1 MILRTGI
8 SLNTRHWEIA
18 VSCMTADLTVAT
30 NHTRTDGIHVIS
42 LRAKKDKS
50 SQYTYS
56 SMLCEIGDSQLRRRR
71 QTRAMQLGLVVRWS
85 VVSIK
90 RTIDFSSYRVCDLHG
105 RNSSVRRSITPVR
118 PSAALYQSSS
128 AALSRDLIAVFFY
141 IGLGGT
147 ATNKFSGFFFASNSW
162 KQEAI
167 LHC

>member
-71 QTRAMQLGLVVRWS
+71 QTRAMQLGLVALVSGQHQAHDWFF
-85 VVSIK
+85 VVSRLRSS
-90 RTIDFSSYRVCDLHG
+90 RTKQFRASFDHARP
-105 RNSSVRRSITPVR
+105 SVRSPVSIFFRCLVARPHRCLLLYRSR
-118 PSAALYQSSS
+118 RNRHQQ
-128 AALSRDLIAVFFY
+128 VFR
-141 IGLGGT
+141 
-147 ATNKFSGFFFASNSW
+147 FFASNSW